1 MDDGGTRLPKS
12 AVVFCYGSIRH
23 SPFLGTLGNSRGS
36 FNIFTPEAAARTA
49 APTAAEHAHHKP
61 ACTHKPG
68 NSPPTLHSISVA
80 DAARSLPQLVPPLYN
95 YPPSIS
101 KLLLNCIIV
110 AALWDLSFTHD
121 CIYNA
126 HSDIHSRMWHRAG
139 RHFEISKC
147 PARITNPIL
156 LN

>member
-1 MDDGGTRLPKS
+1 MEEHDCQNQPLSSAMDLSD
-12 AVVFCYGSIRH
+12 IH
-23 SPFLGTLGNSRGS
+23 PFWELSGTLGVRSISSLQKQQQEQQHQPQQSTRITS
-36 FNIFTPEAAARTA
+36 QP
-49 APTAAEHAHHKP
+49 AH
-61 ACTHKPG
+61 TSQG
-68 NSPPTLHSISVA
+68 IPPTLHSISVA